1 MNILSPISGAAMNI
15 VQFLQKF
22 PYLTTMRILK
32 TTFIKLQLGEWKMAK
47 IEYFSILK
55 RY

>member
-22 PYLTTMRILK
+22 PYLI